1 MQIGNF
7 TVNDRES
14 TPVAHTFGPRDAPGN
29 MAIFAETGA
38 TAIGEKLYTVR
49 WRNTPDRRNVRITFA
64 MPVTVN
70 ETINGV
76 TRTSVDR
83 LAYFDG
89 NFRFD
94 TKLTEQERKNFV
106 GMLAN
111 SFAASV
117 TVVDK
122 TLTGLE
128 SIW

>member
-1 MQIGNF
+1 MQIGTF
-7 TVNDRES
+7 TVNDRET
-14 TPVAHTFGPRDAPGN
+14 TPVAHSFVPRDVPGN
-29 MAIFAETGA
+29 MAVFAEAGA
-38 TAIGEKLYTVR
+38 TPIGEKLYTVR

-76 TRTSVDR
+76 TRTAVDR

-94 TKLTEQERKNFV
+94 TRLTEQERKNFV

-111 SFAASV
+111 SFGPSIAV
-117 TVVDK
+117 IDK